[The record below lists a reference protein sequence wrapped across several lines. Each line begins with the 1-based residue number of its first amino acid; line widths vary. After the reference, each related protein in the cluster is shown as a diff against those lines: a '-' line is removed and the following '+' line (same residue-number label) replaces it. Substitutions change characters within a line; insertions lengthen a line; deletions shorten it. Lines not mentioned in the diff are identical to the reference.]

1 MQDATD
7 YPLDPALAVNPVLVL
22 VLGAVV
28 IALTVAAFLLGRG
41 FEQRRS
47 SFDHRRSAEDIHTA
61 IARYAIA
68 AVKAPQG
75 ELISRVESLLAEI
88 EGRIG
93 PARSLAAG
101 SNSFVKALK
110 DAVGGNAEKVQAKTL
125 PAKESTVLVP
135 AWVSQHGADGGASTD
150 VLTPA
155 FVAQKAAVTE
165 DKKAPAAAEPLSMK
179 EQLVRLR
186 LAADEFSTWWCG
198 SHGAREARIQ
208 ELIAAQKALCH
219 TGPLPPPPPLPTGH
233 RDH

>member
-1 MQDATD
+1 MQDPSD
-7 YPLDPALAVNPVLVL
+7 YPIDPIFAINPVLVL
-22 VLGAVV
+22 VLGVV
-28 IALTVAAFLLGRG
+28 IIALTVAAFLLGRG

-75 ELISRVESLLAEI
+75 ELISRVEALLAEI
-88 EGRIG
+88 DGRIG
-93 PARSLAAG
+93 PARSLASG
-101 SNSFVKALK
+101 SNSFIKALK
-110 DAVGGNAEKVQAKTL
+110 DAVGGNAEKAPAKPA

-135 AWVSQHGADGGASTD
+135 AWVSQHQDAGVATD

-155 FVAQKAAVTE
+155 FVAQRAAVSE
-165 DKKAPAAAEPLSMK
+165 EKKPSAAEPLTMK

-208 ELIAAQKALCH
+208 ELVAAQKALCH
-219 TGPLPPPPPLPTGH
+219 TGPLPVVRIDPDRRGH
-233 RDH
+233 